1 MNTKL
6 RNKVQ
11 AENNSKEKLEI
22 TQEYHGPIPHPNI
35 IKQFEE
41 ILPGSADR
49 ILKLSE
55 NEQKHRQN
63 LEKKAVDHQIRIE
76 TLGLLFGFIL
86 ALIIIAGGV
95 YLLINDKSARGFSL
109 IIGGI
114 AAIITPFIFSKKQK

>member
-95 YLLINDKSARGFSL
+95 YLLINDKSAKGFSL

-114 AAIITPFIFSKKQK
+114 AAIITPFIFSKKQN

>member
-95 YLLINDKSARGFSL
+95 YLLINDKSAKGFSL

>member
-11 AENNSKEKLEI
+11 AESNSKEKLEI

-95 YLLINDKSARGFSL
+95 YLLINDKSAKGFSL